1 MFQTMK
7 KVSFFL
13 FLAGALVMMAC
24 GKSSKAGA
32 QFLENL
38 GIDGGQVQMLG
49 DTIDVRIDTTLFHLN
64 TEQGRALLGGIV
76 PEWAQDTA
84 EVENVASIAAFKT
97 LDNGISLAFL
107 WQEWG
112 DGGSMYVC
120 SYDKQG
126 KFVDGVE
133 YINWHALNQSSL
145 EEGSS
150 FFLNWEER
158 CGGNFTPEG
167 FTIHRIYKGMRTD
180 SEMSDFVP
188 QWTIEKKYV
197 YKVDDKG
204 VMTLAEI
211 QPAQVGKVPAEVLT
225 LDDLRDMAKLP
236 ASDKQ
241 ALDKLNKKAAAN
253 GVAQADESSK
263 IFSEVENA
271 IGTIFERH
279 PLEFLQWMI
288 NHPGEQSS
296 LNRFIE
302 KADGYGYIDRATFDA
317 QLEKLTDEAGK
328 EYLTNLTKNWFNS
341 EKEAVVAE
349 DDFGDDMS
357 YEDSQAVYDEEGNL
371 VQ

>member
-1 MFQTMK
+1 
-7 KVSFFL
+7 
-13 FLAGALVMMAC
+13 
-24 GKSSKAGA
+24 
-32 QFLENL
+32 
-38 GIDGGQVQMLG
+38 
-49 DTIDVRIDTTLFHLN
+49 
-64 TEQGRALLGGIV
+64 
-76 PEWAQDTA
+76 
-84 EVENVASIAAFKT
+84 
-97 LDNGISLAFL
+97 
-107 WQEWG
+107 
-112 DGGSMYVC
+112 
-120 SYDKQG
+120 
-126 KFVDGVE
+126 
-133 YINWHALNQSSL
+133 
-145 EEGSS
+145 
-150 FFLNWEER
+150 
-158 CGGNFTPEG
+158 
-167 FTIHRIYKGMRTD
+167 MRTD

-328 EYLTNLTKNWFNS
+328 EYLSNLTKNWFNS